1 MELNKYILD
10 NAKQINVCQEYAELI
25 PLAKSAEELLEM
37 YVSPKGIEFCLAN
50 NFPSNEDL
58 VRLAGDTLNALGV
71 YVDQSVKLSER
82 PFLVLLGKSHATVK
96 NNGYSVNQLFV
107 KHQSSAWISAT
118 DQSFTLIDCFDQS
131 EVHIITEGNA
141 RVSVNVYGKAK
152 VVTSG
157 TGAVKIVHKL
167 KEIY

>member
-1 MELNKYILD
+1 M
-10 NAKQINVCQEYAELI
+10 I

-58 VRLAGDTLNALGV
+58 VRLGGDTLNARGI
-71 YVDQSVKLSER
+71 YIDQSVKLADR
-82 PFLVLLGKSHATVK
+82 PFLVLLGKSHATIR
-96 NNGYSVNQLFV
+96 NSGYSVNQLFV
-107 KHQSSAWISAT
+107 KHGSSAWLTAA

-131 EVHIITEGNA
+131 ELHISTEGNA

-167 KEIY
+167 KDTY